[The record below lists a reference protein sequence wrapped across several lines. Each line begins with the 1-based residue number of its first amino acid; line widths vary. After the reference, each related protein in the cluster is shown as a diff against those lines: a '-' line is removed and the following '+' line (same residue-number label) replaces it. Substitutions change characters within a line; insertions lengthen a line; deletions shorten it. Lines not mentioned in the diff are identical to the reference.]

1 MLEGRIIGFFEWEY
15 KAKKNWK
22 VKVVQLIIKHS
33 LKWDLLPFCHL
44 QRIYLV
50 GNTSVMMW

>member
-15 KAKKNWK
+15 IAKINWK
-22 VKVVQLIIKHS
+22 VKVVQLIMKHS

-50 GNTSVMMW
+50 GNTSIMMW